1 MPYREKLMANAKKWG
16 EEIFASSIRI
26 LEAEYQ
32 KVERRNE
39 AGQIFTDLF
48 AQWAEFTKEKAACLG
63 ICYLHTSI
71 IMRTGEVR
79 LTLYGKE
86 VYMDINQLEKSWQ
99 PPCFFQQYEQDM
111 TMLMKKLRNEHPRIY
126 PYEEDA
132 VRISKDEQ
140 NRGLLYVFRKMERG
154 GREAVMYRN
163 YLTLTAQKGNP
174 VPQIVNWYGKLDV
187 RNVNRKDYRKI
198 PVPLMLEMR
207 TGVDVVYPDIMTFPL
222 LLVSEEA
229 MEVILLYDKEMPFFF
244 VALFDTLKEESA
256 SYYCPVLPEEA
267 AGGTEALYWIRRREG
282 DEIRICEELAES
294 LMERGAVGMELNAVL
309 SYLN

>member
-1 MPYREKLMANAKKWG
+1 MQGHAERAKG
-16 EEIFASSIRI
+16 IR
-26 LEAEYQ
+26 
-32 KVERRNE
+32 
-39 AGQIFTDLF
+39 
-48 AQWAEFTKEKAACLG
+48 
-63 ICYLHTSI
+63 S
-71 IMRTGEVR
+71 
-79 LTLYGKE
+79 
-86 VYMDINQLEKSWQ
+86 
-99 PPCFFQQYEQDM
+99 
-111 TMLMKKLRNEHPRIY
+111 
-126 PYEEDA
+126 
-132 VRISKDEQ
+132 ISKDEQ

-229 MEVILLYDKEMPFFF
+229 MEVILLYNKKMPFFF

>member
-132 VRISKDEQ
+132 VRIWYAEYYNAALEVLCRD
-140 NRGLLYVFRKMERG
+140 M
-154 GREAVMYRN
+154 
-163 YLTLTAQKGNP
+163 QK
-174 VPQIVNWYGKLDV
+174 
-187 RNVNRKDYRKI
+187 
-198 PVPLMLEMR
+198 E
-207 TGVDVVYPDIMTFPL
+207 
-222 LLVSEEA
+222 
-229 MEVILLYDKEMPFFF
+229 
-244 VALFDTLKEESA
+244 LKE
-256 SYYCPVLPEEA
+256 YEA
-267 AGGTEALYWIRRREG
+267 FQRMNKTEDFYMFFGRWRGE
-282 DEIRICEELAES
+282 AEK
-294 LMERGAVGMELNAVL
+294 LLCIETI
-309 SYLN
+309 